1 MNVYL
6 VLLEGG
12 GDLDVKVVDEETF
25 AWITSPTMPEG
36 LTSSS
41 SIEDPEVPPSQINKR
56 AAQDKLD
63 ADDASWGI
71 KPAPVRITRG
81 SWDNDRALQAL
92 SADGYDM
99 YSEVR
104 EAFAAVK
111 LKGDEIVDEY
121 HGCIY

>member
-12 GDLDVKVVDEETF
+12 GDLEAKIVDEETF

-36 LTSSS
+36 LNQAS

-56 AAQDKLD
+56 AAHDALD

-71 KPAPVRITRG
+71 KTEPVRITRG
-81 SWDNDRALQAL
+81 SWDNDRALQAF
-92 SADGYDM
+92 SADGYETYLEARD
-99 YSEVR
+99 
-104 EAFAAVK
+104 AFAAVK
-111 LKGDEIVDEY
+111 AKGDEIVDEY

>member
-12 GDLDVKVVDEETF
+12 GDLEAKIVDEETF

-36 LTSSS
+36 LNRSS

-56 AAQDKLD
+56 VAHDALD

-71 KPAPVRITRG
+71 KTEPVRLTRG
-81 SWDNDRALQAL
+81 SWDNDRALQAF
-92 SADGYDM
+92 SADGY
-99 YSEVR
+99 EVYLEAR
-104 EAFAAVK
+104 DAFAAVK
-111 LKGDEIVDEY
+111 SKGDEIVDEY

>member
-56 AAQDKLD
+56 AAHDALD
-63 ADDASWGI
+63 AVKQG
-71 KPAPVRITRG
+71 
-81 SWDNDRALQAL
+81 
-92 SADGYDM
+92 
-99 YSEVR
+99 
-104 EAFAAVK
+104 FARSR
-111 LKGDEIVDEY
+111 
-121 HGCIY
+121 